1 MIYKYLYREFNFDIF
16 FDKDFKFSKEF
27 MELVQKKYPRLEKL
41 IPTKFHEIINNLLI
55 DFKRKNLN
63 YLG

>member
-27 MELVQKKYPRLEKL
+27 MELVQKN
-41 IPTKFHEIINNLLI
+41 IQ
-55 DFKRKNLN
+55 DWKNLYQQN
-63 YLG
+63 FMR